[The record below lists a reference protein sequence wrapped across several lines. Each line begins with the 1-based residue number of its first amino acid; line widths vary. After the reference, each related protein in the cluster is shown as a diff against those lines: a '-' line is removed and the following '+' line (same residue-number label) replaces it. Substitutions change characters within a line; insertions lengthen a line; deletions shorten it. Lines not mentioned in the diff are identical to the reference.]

1 VGEEQK
7 HQKELED
14 LKTQI
19 KSQFD
24 HMQQLIEDDA
34 EMEVSK
40 HVICFLDQMDYLF
53 ILHSFFG
60 VQDLVFTVID
70 PIHLCHGVTRWR
82 I

>member
-1 VGEEQK
+1 MGEEQK

-40 HVICFLDQMDYLF
+40 HFVIYLLIGQMDYLMIHAL
-53 ILHSFFG
+53 ILWRPRLG
-60 VQDLVFTVID
+60 V
-70 PIHLCHGVTRWR
+70 HGH
-82 I
+82 